1 MIFPRCQILY
11 LQVLHVQFVKVQYP
25 FFFKRDISIL
35 ADIPLLREND
45 SFLLC
50 QLEKMISS
58 NFRPT
63 TYSKLS
69 AFQF

>member
-1 MIFPRCQILY
+1 MCNLLRYNIR
-11 LQVLHVQFVKVQYP
+11 
-25 FFFKRDISIL
+25 FFLRDISIL

-63 TYSKLS
+63 TFSKLS

>member
-1 MIFPRCQILY
+1 M
-11 LQVLHVQFVKVQYP
+11 LHVQFVKVQYP
-25 FFFKRDISIL
+25 FFLKRDISTL

-63 TYSKLS
+63 TYGKLS